1 MRAQKRERNLQ
12 SAEDSSFQK
21 AVAGPLGAE
30 DVSVA
35 FELDRVGEAFSD
47 EQRLLFAE
55 EGVVVVELD
64 V

>member
-1 MRAQKRERNLQ
+1 
-12 SAEDSSFQK
+12 
-21 AVAGPLGAE
+21 
-30 DVSVA
+30 VSVA

>member
-1 MRAQKRERNLQ
+1 VQRTRHFRK
-12 SAEDSSFQK
+12 
-21 AVAGPLGAE
+21 PLLVLLAAE